1 MAHSANA
8 DLSLWPTAPIDEPTS
23 RWLWWRNPLNL
34 HAGVSPERDGRL
46 RENSTGLPKECR
58 RNSSLRT

>member
-34 HAGVSPERDGRL
+34 HAGVSP
-46 RENSTGLPKECR
+46 TGLPKECR
-58 RNSSLRT
+58 RNSSLGAQPDIRV